1 MEPVEINNGQ
11 WYLRGLR
18 CDDRVDDRPALT
30 DLGEDDLDYV
40 HDAADGWADDTR
52 YTWAVCEPTT
62 GEMLAEVAL
71 EPASGYLSSRARP
84 GFEDVA
90 AISEATVR
98 RYAAAVL
105 GLQVHT

>member
-1 MEPVEINNGQ
+1 MPTLLLTGAN
-11 WYLRGLR
+11 RGIG
-18 CDDRVDDRPALT
+18 
-30 DLGEDDLDYV
+30 LGFTRAY
-40 HDAADGWADDTR
+40 AADGWVDDTR

-71 EPASGYLSSRARP
+71 DPVSGHMSSRARP

-90 AISEATVR
+90 AISEDTVR
-98 RYAAAVL
+98 RYASAAL

>member
-18 CDDRVDDRPALT
+18 ADDRVDDRPALA

-62 GEMLAEVAL
+62 GELLAEVAL
-71 EPASGYLSSRARP
+71 DPVTGFLNSRGRP
-84 GFEDVA
+84 GFEDAA
-90 AISEATVR
+90 AISEDTVR
-98 RYAAAVL
+98 RYATQML
-105 GLQVHT
+105 GLEVHT